1 MLLMAAAMQVKYT
14 AVFEGA
20 AMGLYLVW
28 LSLRAR
34 IGLARVAGRALLWV
48 ACALL
53 PLAVVA
59 ASYAALGSAEDFV
72 RANFLSVLTTG
83 PATSPLPR
91 LATSLGLL
99 APLLLVALAGF
110 VRSARREPIA
120 TWPNERLFVGLW
132 AIAALGGYL
141 AFGTWLRHY
150 ALVLPGIAARRGGK
164 AIAALVLLTVA
175 AVGTYRVIDERRE
188 HGSIEQL
195 AALTAVVAPAV
206 AYRCLFLFD
215 GPPALY
221 AATDACFATRFA
233 FPQHLENTRFAAYPP
248 GSQVAEIRRIMATRP
263 GAVVM
268 GSKPLS
274 QTDPAARAVVSAA
287 LTAGYRRAATLPVG
301 EARYD
306 VWVREDAGS
315 GR

>member
-1 MLLMAAAMQVKYT
+1 MLAGALPYREIFDIKPVGIFALHVLTAAFGPFSRMAIDIVATAFAAATGCVIFAIVRKLVGARAD
-14 AVFEGA
+14 AVTSA
-20 AMGLYLVW
+20 ACGLF
-28 LSLRAR
+28 A
-34 IGLARVAGRALLWV
+34 ALLYI
-48 ACALL
+48 AYL
-53 PLAVVA
+53 PV
-59 ASYAALGSAEDFV
+59 
-72 RANFLSVLTTG
+72 
-83 PATSPLPR
+83 
-91 LATSLGLL
+91 
-99 APLLLVALAGF
+99 
-110 VRSARREPIA
+110 
-120 TWPNERLFVGLW
+120 
-132 AIAALGGYL
+132 
-141 AFGTWLRHY
+141 
-150 ALVLPGIAARRGGK
+150 
-164 AIAALVLLTVA
+164 
-175 AVGTYRVIDERRE
+175 
-188 HGSIEQL
+188 
-195 AALTAVVAPAV
+195 
-206 AYRCLFLFD
+206 FD

-221 AATDACFATRFA
+221 ATTHACFATRFA